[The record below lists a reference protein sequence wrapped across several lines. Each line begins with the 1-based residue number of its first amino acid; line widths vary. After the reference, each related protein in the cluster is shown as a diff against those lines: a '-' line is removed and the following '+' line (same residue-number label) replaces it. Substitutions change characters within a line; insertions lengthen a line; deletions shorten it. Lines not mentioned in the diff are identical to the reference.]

1 MRVNANNSIAVE
13 SLDDLSLGRRVLA
26 RAQTLL
32 RTCADKFPFT
42 TQGICVFLAAII
54 ALQQFAYARMDLV
67 VFAIAICA
75 LAIIGFTAII
85 VILGGLILRH
95 RITHQLEMRHLLT
108 RTSAQ
113 VRVETGYPNE
123 TGFTLDTMVWLP
135 LISVHWSIVAPNQ
148 IETHNKLSLDED
160 CWEEEIR
167 PLRRCKTDTIT
178 RRFVVRDVL
187 GFCQFSW
194 RFTQDAFLTALP
206 RAGKLKQLPIL
217 RSLTAE
223 DGIPSPSGHP
233 EGDRME
239 IRPYAMGDSVR
250 NIMWGAY
257 ARTRHLNVRLPERS
271 VFHSHRTLA
280 YLISS
285 PKDEAASAVA
295 RVAVET
301 GALGDEWVLG
311 ADGSNTSTDQI
322 AASLELIAGSRA
334 LTRPHSF
341 GLDTFLQTQGNS
353 SATYCVIFAGTDI
366 APLLPLLTT
375 STARYQAKIC
385 LVLATDGFTD
395 ESVPSP
401 WRGLFYR
408 AATNTSDTETSTQ
421 DQSSR
426 TQLSRLLTDVGHLVE
441 SILIV
446 DRSTG
451 QCFDARLKRL

>member
-1 MRVNANNSIAVE
+1 MRVDTQHSITV
-13 SLDDLSLGRRVLA
+13 SPLNDQPLGRRVLA
-26 RAQTLL
+26 RAQALL
-32 RTCADKFPFT
+32 HICADKFPFT
-42 TQGICVFLAAII
+42 TQGLCVLLVAIF
-54 ALQQFAYARMDLV
+54 ALQYFAYARMDLV

-75 LAIIGFTAII
+75 LAIVGFTAII
-85 VILGGLILRH
+85 VIFGSLILRH
-95 RITHQLEMRHLLT
+95 RITHQLEMRQLLA
-108 RTSAQ
+108 RTSTRIQ
-113 VRVETGYPNE
+113 VETGYPNE
-123 TGFTLDTMVWLP
+123 TGFTLNSMAWLP
-135 LISVHWSIVAPNQ
+135 LISVHWSIIAPDQ
-148 IETHNKLSLDED
+148 IETRNKLSLDED
-160 CWEEEIR
+160 YWEEEIR
-167 PLRRCKTDTIT
+167 PQRRCKSDSIT
-178 RRFVVRDVL
+178 RRFVVKDVL
-187 GFCQFSW
+187 GFCKFSW
-194 RFTQDAFLTALP
+194 RFTQEASLTALP

-223 DGIPSPSGHP
+223 DGIPNPSGHP

-250 NIMWGAY
+250 DIMWGAY

-280 YLISS
+280 YLVSS

-301 GALGDEWVLG
+301 GALGDEWVFG
-311 ADGSNTSTDQI
+311 ADGSNVSSDQI

-334 LTRPHSF
+334 LKRPHSF
-341 GLDTFLQTQGNS
+341 GLDTFLQLQGNS

-366 APLLPLLTT
+366 APLLPLLTA
-375 STARYQAKIC
+375 STARYRAKIC
-385 LVLATDGFTD
+385 LVLATDGFID
-395 ESVPSP
+395 ESAPSP
-401 WRGLFYR
+401 WRSLFFR
-408 AATNTSDTETSTQ
+408 GSANTSQYESLTQ

-451 QCFDARLKRL
+451 QCFDARLKPL